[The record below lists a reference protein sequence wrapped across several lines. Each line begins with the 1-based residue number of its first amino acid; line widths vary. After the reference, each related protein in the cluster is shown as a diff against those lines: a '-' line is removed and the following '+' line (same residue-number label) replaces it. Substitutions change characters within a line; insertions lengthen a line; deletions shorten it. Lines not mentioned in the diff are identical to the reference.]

1 VPFLWDGGPSAG
13 ALDSSVDMVASTV
26 LALHSPKERVAVMA
40 CDGQATMETRVV
52 KSGARKVHRIH
63 GGRVLAGFSG
73 GTADGMTLLERLEAK
88 LGVSSSLRQAG
99 VELAREWRTDRT
111 LRRLEAVVVAVSAE
125 GLFLLT
131 GEGDVIE
138 PDDGLVG
145 IGSGGGYAVSAAR
158 ALLRHARLPPPEVAR
173 EALRIAAEID
183 IYTNDTVTL
192 ETLTW

>member
-1 VPFLWDGGPSAG
+1 MS
-13 ALDSSVDMVASTV
+13 STV
-26 LALHSPKERVAVMA
+26 LALHSADGRVAVMA

-52 KSGARKVHRIH
+52 KRGARKVHRIH

-73 GTADGMTLLERLEAK
+73 GTADGMTLLERLDGKIAAC
-88 LGVSSSLRQAG
+88 GSLRQAA
-99 VELAREWRTDRT
+99 VELTREWRTDRT

-125 GLFLLT
+125 GVFLLT

-158 ALLRHARLPPPEVAR
+158 ALLRHAHLPIIEVAQ
-173 EALRIAAEID
+173 EALRIAAELD
-183 IYTNDTVTL
+183 IYTNDCVTVETVT
-192 ETLTW
+192 W

>member
-1 VPFLWDGGPSAG
+1 
-13 ALDSSVDMVASTV
+13 
-26 LALHSPKERVAVMA
+26 
-40 CDGQATMETRVV
+40 MESRVV
-52 KSGARKVHRIH
+52 KRGARKVHRIH

-88 LGVSSSLRQAG
+88 IASQGTLRQAA
-99 VELAREWRTDRT
+99 VELSCEWRIDRT

-158 ALLRHARLPPPEVAR
+158 ALLRHAHLPVAEVAR

-183 IYTNDTVTL
+183 IYTNDCVTL

>member
-1 VPFLWDGGPSAG
+1 
-13 ALDSSVDMVASTV
+13 MVSSTV
-26 LALHSPKERVAVMA
+26 LALHSPEERVAVMA

-73 GTADGMTLLERLEAK
+73 GTADGLTLLERLEAK
-88 LGVSSSLRQAG
+88 IASHGSLRQAG
-99 VELAREWRTDRT
+99 VELTREWRTDRT

-158 ALLRHARLPPPEVAR
+158 ALLRHAHLPVAEVAR

-183 IYTNDTVTL
+183 IYTNDCVTL